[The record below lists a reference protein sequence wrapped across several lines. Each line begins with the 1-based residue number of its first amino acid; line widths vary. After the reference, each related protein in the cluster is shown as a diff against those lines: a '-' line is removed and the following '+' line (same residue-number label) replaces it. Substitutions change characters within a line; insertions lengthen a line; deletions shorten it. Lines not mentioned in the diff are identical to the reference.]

1 MRLIHP
7 QTLNVADA
15 LALIEVDGLV
25 RGARL
30 VDDLLKAAHVRILA
44 SEVYSGPR
52 HLVLFD
58 GEIEALSRS
67 FEAGCAVGSDRL
79 VDTVILPQA
88 HPQLVAA
95 LGGAAVAS
103 LPEVVMLS
111 LPKTG
116 TTSFHRFM
124 TKVYQI
130 VDDVDGPVVIASLEQ
145 PAKMNNTKH
154 VVNETCFFIF
164 NSYTLFAD
172 PPTSVNIKPSSNHP
186 RWASLVHGSL
196 EESPQKNQV
205 TIQRHSQSG
214 QPHCQCEVKTPPS

>member
-95 LGGAAVAS
+95 LGGVFASSEAADDAILMVETETVAATIRAVDAA
-103 LPEVVMLS
+103 LKAVPVRLS
-111 LPKTG
+111 AWRLG
-116 TTSFHRFM
+116 R
-124 TKVYQI
+124 
-130 VDDVDGPVVIASLEQ
+130 GLAGRG
-145 PAKMNNTKH
+145 
-154 VVNETCFFIF
+154 
-164 NSYTLFAD
+164 LFALRGAHADLEAAEACVVDAALAGLAETQLIPRPD
-172 PPTSVNIKPSSNHP
+172 PLGLWERPFGDRDTTCT
-186 RWASLVHGSL
+186 G
-196 EESPQKNQV
+196 
-205 TIQRHSQSG
+205 G
-214 QPHCQCEVKTPPS
+214 